1 MAPVVLTD
9 GTVPSR
15 AEGLYLKLMLP
26 IRGIQVLGPVERAS
40 LKLCPLPQGSFQRL
54 FPENYIVRARNTP
67 KTPVDLGRSV
77 LPDHLRIIPKAFTPN
92 LGPFGSGPPIQ
103 PLLSAQANFAETVD
117 FSKFETPM
125 LSLPSPDHRTSHLPF
140 IIGPQTHVIP
150 TYRPIPE
157 LPAAKHAP
165 PAPTFGTST
174 APFSPPGDATCKAAA
189 KAADYDLKVKKMI
202 TIRSLKAAQGSHMLL
217 CSQPIYWTTTKT
229 SSSLP
234 CAGGD
239 RYSPTHLVNHPCT
252 HSSAVQKLRRGR
264 AQQDLCRRPATTRSS
279 TTTVYQQ
286 RHSWAAIQALRRG
299 VEKYPTELFR
309 VCRAFLAALPSAREK
324 Q

>member
-1 MAPVVLTD
+1 MESSSLAQLSGPALSYSHSHKAVFRDSFLKITLCTRATPPRPPLILADLFCQITYISYPKPFPRILVFLDQDHLLNHPFQPKQTLLKLWVSASLRPRCSHYPAPITEPTTSPLVLDPRHMLSRLTD
-9 GTVPSR
+9 
-15 AEGLYLKLMLP
+15 
-26 IRGIQVLGPVERAS
+26 
-40 LKLCPLPQGSFQRL
+40 
-54 FPENYIVRARNTP
+54 
-67 KTPVDLGRSV
+67 
-77 LPDHLRIIPKAFTPN
+77 
-92 LGPFGSGPPIQ
+92 
-103 PLLSAQANFAETVD
+103 
-117 FSKFETPM
+117 
-125 LSLPSPDHRTSHLPF
+125 PSPNHQLQNMP
-140 IIGPQTHVIP
+140 
-150 TYRPIPE
+150 
-157 LPAAKHAP
+157 P